1 MKEIKKIPDSELEI
15 MLIIWEAYA
24 TVTSEYIM
32 ERINKE
38 WAKPTLLNLLN
49 RLCDRGFLRCD
60 KIGKLNTYTA
70 LVSKEDYLKVES
82 KNFLEKL
89 YHNSLTN
96 FVATLYSEN
105 DISKAELDELK
116 KFIEEVK

>member
-60 KIGKLNTYTA
+60 KIGKLNTYIA

-82 KNFLEKL
+82 KNFLKKL

-116 KFIEEVK
+116 KFIEEAK